1 LVNKSDLKG
10 LIAES
15 RWYISFLDL
24 FGCADYQTD
33 HNGNNEADEDNQGVR
48 NNLNEENVDN

>member
-10 LIAES
+10 IIAES